1 MGTTE
6 HPPFDPENQKLLP
19 VRAHGVDL
27 ISMALL
33 TQSGQD
39 AVVWRGPMVTQALE
53 QLLKDTNW
61 RELDFLVVDMPPG
74 TGDIQLTLS
83 QKVPL
88 TGAIIVTTPQDIAL
102 LDAKKGLKMFEK
114 VGVPI
119 LGIVENMAV
128 HVCSNCGHVEH
139 IFGADGGKKMAEQ
152 YGVDYLGALPLNVAI
167 REQTDAGRPT
177 VVSDP
182 DGEIAAIYKTVARQ
196 VAVKIAAKAKD
207 FSSKF
212 PTISISKTT

>member
-1 MGTTE
+1 M
-6 HPPFDPENQKLLP
+6 
-19 VRAHGVDL
+19 
-27 ISMALL
+27 
-33 TQSGQD
+33 
-39 AVVWRGPMVTQALE
+39 
-53 QLLKDTNW
+53 
-61 RELDFLVVDMPPG
+61 
-74 TGDIQLTLS
+74 
-83 QKVPL
+83 
-88 TGAIIVTTPQDIAL
+88 TTPQDIAL

-128 HVCSNCGHVEH
+128 HVCTQCGHVEH

-152 YGVDYLGALPLNVAI
+152 YGVDYLGALPLNLSI
-167 REQTDAGRPT
+167 REQADAGRPS

-182 DGEIAAIYKTVARQ
+182 DGEIAMIYKAVARQ